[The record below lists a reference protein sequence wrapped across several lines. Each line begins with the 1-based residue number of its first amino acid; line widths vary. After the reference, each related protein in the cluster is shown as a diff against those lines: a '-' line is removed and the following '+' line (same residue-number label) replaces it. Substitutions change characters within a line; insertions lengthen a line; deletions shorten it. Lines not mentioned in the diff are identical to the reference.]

1 MENLTG
7 EAVYLF
13 CLAPAEKLPAGAG
26 TGLDGQ
32 PLSTKTCQGIA
43 AIFCLVSLKEFC
55 GPEAEARM
63 QDLTWLG
70 PRALR
75 HQEVIAQAMQHS
87 PVLPM
92 RFGTLFS
99 SWGALEKLMT
109 RRRPQIL
116 AFLEMVVDQEE
127 WAVKGLLDKAGARD
141 KIFSQTLAGQEAY
154 LAALPAGQR
163 YFQEQRLR
171 AGVERQLRLRLKR
184 IGQELAGDLSQLAAE
199 FRQRRVLNRA
209 STGRELDMVLNWAF
223 LVPRRAVAAFQA
235 RLQRANRD
243 YSPEGLTFEYSGP
256 WPPYSFAPGLHDE
269 AGAGGDGVISPS
281 AAGD

>member
-1 MENLTG
+1 MEDLTG

-13 CLAPAEKLPAGAG
+13 CLAPAEKLPAWAG
-26 TGLDGQ
+26 VGLEGQ
-32 PLSTKTCQGIA
+32 PLYTKTCQGMA

-63 QDLTWLG
+63 QDLAWLG

-75 HQEVIAQAMQHS
+75 HQEVIAQVMRHS

-99 SWGALEKLMT
+99 SWGALEEMIT

-116 AFLEMVVDQEE
+116 GFLEMVVDQEE
-127 WAVKGLLDKAGARD
+127 WAVKGLLDKAAARD
-141 KIFSQTLAGQEAY
+141 KIFSQTVAGQEAY

-171 AGVERQLRLRLKR
+171 AGVERQLRLRLKK

-199 FRQRRVLNRA
+199 FRPRRVLNR
-209 STGRELDMVLNWAF
+209 SVTGKELDMVLNWAF

-235 RLQRANRD
+235 RLHRANRD

-256 WPPYSFAPGLHDE
+256 WPPYSFAPGLQDQ
-269 AGAGGDGVISPS
+269 ADRGGPGGIPPA